1 LAKVFYGDNK
11 LRQEGLDEVFGQD
24 ETITSYGVRED
35 ADGQQEIFVQQM
47 RDDGTVVERTP
58 IPLGEAFTQFAKPA
72 GTQFFDAAYID
83 DVLPGILK
91 KYEGRERGSGEYTT
105 TRQPIVTDISNVE
118 ITYRDEKKSVK
129 DVLAKA
135 GGVPRLGRA
144 LGTRTDAE
152 EEAQIIRT
160 VLGAPEVGINATV
173 ASVDERTIEKA
184 RGESAAEGTITAPG
198 VQVFVEGRMDKPV
211 ILPNTPSSMGALTS
225 VVDLLAKNRF
235 ITADELLA
243 LLPEE
248 AKAYNDP
255 RVIASIFTEE
265 VTEEAPD
272 YNWATAGQ

>member
-1 LAKVFYGDNK
+1 MSLKILPA
-11 LRQEGLDEVFGQD
+11 
-24 ETITSYGVRED
+24 
-35 ADGQQEIFVQQM
+35 A
-47 RDDGTVVERTP
+47 RDTGFPR
-58 IPLGEAFTQFAKPA
+58 
-72 GTQFFDAAYID
+72 
-83 DVLPGILK
+83 
-91 KYEGRERGSGEYTT
+91 EGRERGSGEYTT

-118 ITYRDEKKSVK
+118 ITYRDEKLPVK
-129 DVLAKA
+129 TVLGKA
-135 GGVPRLGRA
+135 GGVGRLGRA
-144 LGTRTDAE
+144 FGTRTDAE
-152 EEAQIIRT
+152 EEAQVIRT

-184 RGESAAEGTITAPG
+184 RGESEGEGTITAPG

-211 ILPNTPSSMGALTS
+211 IIPNTPSSMGALTS

-265 VTEEAPD
+265 VTEETPINSD
-272 YNWATAGQ
+272 PLDLFE